1 MVPRLIRAIC
11 ASAAVTSFLG
21 GVTGLVI
28 APNAFFLVPLFA
40 AGVLVVPAMYGGRKP
55 SETDLPR
62 IEEQLHRFRGAM
74 LICFAA
80 AAAVYAVVLTGRGRI
95 QWPRLQE
102 LSSLGV
108 ALWLAGFVLMFFVAY
123 YSTQR
128 RLATR

>member
-1 MVPRLIRAIC
+1 MVSRFIRATC
-11 ASAAVTSFLG
+11 ASAAVASFLG
-21 GVTGLVI
+21 GITGLVI
-28 APNAFFLVPLFA
+28 APNALFLVPLFVA
-40 AGVLVVPAMYGGRKP
+40 AVLVVPAMYGGGKP

-80 AAAVYAVVLTGRGRI
+80 AAAVYAIVLTARGRI
-95 QWPRLQE
+95 DWPRLQD